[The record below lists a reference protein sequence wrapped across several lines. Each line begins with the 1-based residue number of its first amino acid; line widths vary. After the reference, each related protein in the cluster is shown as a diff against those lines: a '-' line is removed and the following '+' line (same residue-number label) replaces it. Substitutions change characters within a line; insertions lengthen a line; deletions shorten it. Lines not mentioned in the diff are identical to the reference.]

1 MNWKKY
7 KKLIAAGVGLAVL
20 VVIRENNIT
29 VPGLDALVM
38 ELIVSALTAFGVYQ
52 ASNEQ

>member
-7 KKLIAAGVGLAVL
+7 KKLIAAGLGLTIL
-20 VVIRENNIT
+20 VIVRQNDIS
-29 VPGLDALVM
+29 VPGLDSLVM